1 MFATLSVKELK
12 KLIADYKAFH
22 DIKNYHKMKKAQLV
36 KELERRFV
44 LKGDKLHMK
53 EEVDSDDEPIL
64 PYTALED
71 PPPAAVVVAPAP
83 EVKKAPRRIIAP
95 ILIEPERKLKRLR
108 PVRLDEVLSEAK
120 PAKKKLKKKQ
130 IFK

>member
-83 EVKKAPRRIIAP
+83 VAAAEVKKAHRRIIAP
-95 ILIEPERKLKRLR
+95 VLLEPERKLKRLR
-108 PVRLDEVLSEAK
+108 PVRFDECSPK
-120 PAKKKLKKKQ
+120 PNPQRKS
-130 IFK
+130 